1 MRGMSTFSGP
11 GGIDEPNLPEGP
23 ASLSPG
29 AAGLTEPVSA
39 AEGQIRE
46 QRRMV
51 IVPRRP
57 GLLREFQA
65 KPGRPRD
72 ELDEFID
79 ELFGATTDE
88 KPGPFDA
95 GLIIVGLVLAAWAVI
110 LGGPSIA
117 LWFGIASFV
126 LGLALPVRA
135 ALRRYGW
142 SRSGGL
148 RRRIIDGGLLLDA
161 SHPAT
166 VGLIDAYAHLI
177 QMSCLQGTGDPKR
190 AVAAGHRAIIEVA
203 TDLDGQAPG
212 SPTKIRFVAMR
223 REAIEAL
230 TRQMMRSHER
240 WAARTATPS
249 SAAPRNGSADGTA
262 SSWESLDALSRTG
275 ALAELEEL
283 NQRLRRET
291 ANDAD

>member
-1 MRGMSTFSGP
+1 
-11 GGIDEPNLPEGP
+11 
-23 ASLSPG
+23 
-29 AAGLTEPVSA
+29 
-39 AEGQIRE
+39 
-46 QRRMV
+46 MV

-57 GLLREFQA
+57 GLLREFRA

-72 ELDEFID
+72 ELDDFID

-88 KPGPFDA
+88 KPGLFDA

-166 VGLIDAYAHLI
+166 VALIDAYAHLI

-190 AVAAGHRAIIEVA
+190 AVAAGHSAVVEVA

-212 SPTKIRFVAMR
+212 SPAKIRFVAMR
-223 REAIEAL
+223 QEAIEAL

-249 SAAPRNGSADGTA
+249 SAAPRTGSAAGTA
-262 SSWESLDALSRTG
+262 SSWESLDALNRTG

-291 ANDAD
+291 ANDTD